1 MSNSEKKPSN
11 EVKILPTSNKKEGK
25 KEHVQEAEIVNPSA
39 HKSTGNFDKSTRET
53 IVAKDSAKQPKMTH
67 EVEEEEE
74 EEEESEEDQEE
85 EEEEEEEDRENE
97 EERNEQDEERRVK
110 PVHPKR

>member
-1 MSNSEKKPSN
+1 MSNSEKKSSN

-39 HKSTGNFDKSTRET
+39 HKSTGNFSKSTRET
-53 IVAKDSAKQPKMTH
+53 IVAKDSVKQPKMAH
-67 EVEEEEE
+67 EVAEEEE
-74 EEEESEEDQEE
+74 EEEESREENRDDEE
-85 EEEEEEEDRENE
+85 G
-97 EERNEQDEERRVK
+97 RNEQDEERRVK